1 MRVRRRRAKDFR
13 DGERPGHPLLLDHF
27 FPLSSSRG
35 CSRRWVR
42 AMAGVLVIIFSPNPP
57 LPFPPCRR
65 RWRARAV
72 GEGGGGSL
80 WQRRP
85 SPARIQRW
93 RPSSVTRTTSAT
105 STAMMNTSETV
116 PNRFQD
122 YVYCICSPYTNG
134 SSSHDG
140 CSPLR
145 SCNWVVAITGWQNA

>member
-1 MRVRRRRAKDFR
+1 MRRRRAKDFR
-13 DGERPGHPLLLDHF
+13 DGERPGHPPLLDHF
-27 FPLSSSRG
+27 SPLSSSRG
-35 CSRRWVR
+35 CSRQWVR

-116 PNRFQD
+116 PNRFHGK
-122 YVYCICSPYTNG
+122 YS
-134 SSSHDG
+134 
-140 CSPLR
+140 
-145 SCNWVVAITGWQNA
+145 ANAHAYGVFSLVKERGN